1 MYSCVRQYLDICVG
15 KPHAETALVRGY
27 EEVCQASLVYGN
39 EHEWST
45 LLPRCQDDVLAGGGL
60 CFASVAS
67 SYL

>member
-15 KPHAETALVRGY
+15 KPHAETVLVRGY

-39 EHEWST
+39 EHEWSL
-45 LLPRCQDDVLAGGGL
+45 LLPQHRDGVLAEGEL
-60 CFASVAS
+60 CVAS